1 MIRFYASNIDAHFKT
16 DSQISNIFY
25 SRPHAAPLPRKVKAS
40 VVSFRKILLSVTKNC
55 EKDYKITNERN
66 KQKCLYFSLLNNLT

>member
-25 SRPHAAPLPRKVKAS
+25 SRPHAAPLIAEES
-40 VVSFRKILLSVTKNC
+40 
-55 EKDYKITNERN
+55 
-66 KQKCLYFSLLNNLT
+66 

>member
-1 MIRFYASNIDAHFKT
+1 MRTLKLVLRARTFSILGLT
-16 DSQISNIFY
+16 
-25 SRPHAAPLPRKVKAS
+25 PLRRKVKAS
-40 VVSFRKILLSVTKNC
+40 VVFFRKILLSVTKNC